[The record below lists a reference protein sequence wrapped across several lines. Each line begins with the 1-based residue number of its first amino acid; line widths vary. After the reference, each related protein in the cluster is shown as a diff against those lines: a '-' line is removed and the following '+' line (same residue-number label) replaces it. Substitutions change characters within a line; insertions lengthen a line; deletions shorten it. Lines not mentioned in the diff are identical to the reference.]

1 MVTTALALSSVKS
14 SPSLTLPL
22 HTAINKAP
30 SETRGEETVSLIQT
44 NILLVHAHKIN
55 LSSKVTKYKKHIC
68 LHYYKLKCNVII
80 GISNKNT

>member
-44 NILLVHAHKIN
+44 NILLVHAHTIN
-55 LSSKVTKYKKHIC
+55 LSKITKYKKTH
-68 LHYYKLKCNVII
+68 LFALKCN
-80 GISNKNT
+80 NWNF